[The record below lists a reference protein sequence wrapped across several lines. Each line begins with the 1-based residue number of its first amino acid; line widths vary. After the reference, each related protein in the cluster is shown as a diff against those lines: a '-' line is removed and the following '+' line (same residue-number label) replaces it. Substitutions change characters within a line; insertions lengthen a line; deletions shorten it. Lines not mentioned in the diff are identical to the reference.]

1 MKKTLTIL
9 ALIVL
14 VVSLCLSFTGC
25 KHKHDFVEG
34 KCECGESDP
43 NYNPPHQHSFV
54 GGKCACGEIDP
65 DHECIFFEGKCI
77 ICLKDDPNPN
87 YTITGSYGVIT
98 EVVGN
103 CEVVVDTVDVKS
115 EEYENISLVLEENNV
130 NILDKAWVVYNVTV
144 QPENAEGDEKI
155 TTGKVSV
162 PAPVPGVEEYVVYE
176 VQETKVE
183 EVESEYVEDYVVVDN
198 WNYNYNYLVTTEQSF
213 NVVEYY
219 EKTDTQIPEHINV
232 GEDKAEDAYQKG
244 QTRTLEVY
252 VCINGLKL
260 ADADNYSVMVDGHI
274 WSDYNTLGKEVQ
286 YQQMVHLEARP
297 NFADANRTVH
307 FIGWYVGGF
316 NEEGKIVLEDV
327 PYYTDLDF
335 EFEMPAKDLKLFAVY
350 AIISNLRV
358 TGNMSRVSVDGIDFY
373 DYVTAKVNPLQ
384 KYVTLSA
391 QPLENYYFSHWAYED
406 DPYNPDCFIS
416 NEPTFAYEIP
426 AGELRDIVAVCEP
439 YSKYTYTAYS
449 VCSDPS
455 SEYDYAE
462 YGFIVNGEEY
472 NDDFYA
478 DTFWEYET
486 FSITAVPVKG
496 CKFVGWAV
504 VALGDDKTYDSC
516 KDRITSTDFTYVI
529 NQENCAEFRD
539 NELVAVYEALP
550 QYEFEASC
558 YFIDDNYGSFASIN
572 IDGEPRGDNFYST
585 RLAEGEQVTIKAVPE
600 MNCRFEGWYYYTV
613 DEENYTPIFG
623 DLASADPEFTFTMGT
638 EDTRVIAKLRCYPT
652 YSIGAYAGA
661 GGDIYINGENHYGSI
676 RHAYEE
682 GEKLTLKVEVK
693 EGFEFVG
700 WYAIGAPTEQ
710 LVTTELEF
718 EYTVGTSDADFEA
731 RLVPIIY
738 YDVKLEIK
746 SPALTVDI
754 DDNKDLPYIP
764 ETEAYRV
771 YVTSRREGD
780 SVTIR
785 ANDVEGTGLEFSHW
799 SINGERISDREYTFT
814 VGTEEVVI
822 YAYAREKIS
831 GIELRFASNDSE
843 ITPIYSTD
851 YETGERYLSGITVK
865 FGAVFENYI
874 NTGKLLNCIR
884 VGIIR
889 EGYDHVTDYYSVP
902 MRDLDVDFGE
912 SIEEHDD
919 VMICFMKVGIF
930 TVTVTDKAN
939 PELSVSFNV
948 VVEGYDETG
957 TYVWVSSTD
966 RVYHLDPNC
975 SNMKTVTIMT
985 KDDAEEAGYEL
996 CSLCYGN

>member
-1 MKKTLTIL
+1 MKKALLKIFMLVLIL
-9 ALIVL
+9 AIGMG
-14 VVSLCLSFTGC
+14 GC
-25 KHKHDFVEG
+25 TWFQ
-34 KCECGESDP
+34 S
-43 NYNPPHQHSFV
+43 N
-54 GGKCACGEIDP
+54 
-65 DHECIFFEGKCI
+65 
-77 ICLKDDPNPN
+77 
-87 YTITGSYGVIT
+87 
-98 EVVGN
+98 
-103 CEVVVDTVDVKS
+103 TVDVIESDFGVSIKGK
-115 EEYENISLVLEENNV
+115 N
-130 NILDKAWVVYNVTV
+130 LDDYNFVCAPVTV
-144 QPENAEGDEKI
+144 ETKEAFDYIYAAAQKYYIELDNRAWTAYNFALESEGKEVQPKEAVE
-155 TTGKVSV
+155 VSV
-162 PAPVPGVEEYVVYE
+162 PAPI
-176 VQETKVE
+176 
-183 EVESEYVEDYVVVDN
+183 ESVEDYTVYYVCDTEAIPVDSSYEEDSVVFLAESFE
-198 WNYNYNYLVTTEQSF
+198 YYYLVTTTEEF
-213 NVVEYY
+213 DVIEYY
-219 EKTDTQIPEHINV
+219 NCTTNATLPDYVNV

-252 VCINGLKL
+252 ACINGLQL
-260 ADADNYSVMVDGHI
+260 ADDEYAVSVEGYR
-274 WSDYNTLGKEVQ
+274 WTEYNQLGKELY
-286 YQQMVHLEARP
+286 YQQMVYLNAQPYLGNPISHE
-297 NFADANRTVH
+297 D
-307 FIGWYVGGF
+307 FIGWFVGDFDENG
-316 NEEGKIVLEDV
+316 GIVLEDV

-335 EFEMPAKDLKLFAVY
+335 EFEMPAEDLKLFAVY
-350 AIISNLRV
+350 AHTSSLTI
-358 TGNMSRVSVDGIDFY
+358 TGNMSRVSVDGIEFY

-391 QPLENYYFSHWAYED
+391 QPLENCYFSHWAYAD

-426 AGELRDIVAVCEP
+426 AGELREIVAVCEP
-439 YSKYTYTAYS
+439 YSKYEYNVYS
-449 VCSDPS
+449 VCSDPIGDS
-455 SEYDYAE
+455 YCEYR
-462 YGFIVNGEEY
+462 FIVNSEDY
-472 NDDFYA
+472 NDDYYSG
-478 DTFWEYET
+478 TFWEYEA

-504 VALGDDKTYDSC
+504 ISLRENESYDSC
-516 KDRITSTDFTYVI
+516 KDKISSTDATYII
-529 NQENCAEFRD
+529 NRD
-539 NELVAVYEALP
+539 NCSTFKNNKLVAVYEMLP

-558 YFIDDNYGSFASIN
+558 YFIDDNYGSFASISIN
-572 IDGEPRGDNFYST
+572 GEPRGDNFYST
-585 RLAEGEQVTIKAVPE
+585 SLAEGEQVTIKAVPE
-600 MNCRFEGWYYYTV
+600 MNCRFEGWYYYTI

-652 YSIGAYAGA
+652 YSISAYAGA
-661 GGDIYINGENHYGSI
+661 GGDIYINGENHYGSV

-710 LVTTELEF
+710 LITTDLQF
-718 EYTVGTSDADFEA
+718 EYTVGSSDADFEA

-754 DDNKDLPYIP
+754 DDNKELPYIP

-822 YAYAREKIS
+822 YAYARDKIS
-831 GIELRFASNDSE
+831 GIELVFASSDSE

-865 FGAVFENYI
+865 FGAFFENYI
-874 NTGKLLNCIR
+874 NTNRLLNCIR

-889 EGYDHVTDYYSVP
+889 EGYDYVSYYYSAP

-912 SIEEHDD
+912 GVEVYDD
-919 VMICFMKVGIF
+919 GMICFKKVGIF
-930 TVTVTDKAN
+930 TVTLTDKSN

-966 RVYHLDPNC
+966 RVYHLDPYC
-975 SNMKTVTIMT
+975 SDLKTATIIT
-985 KDDAEEAGYEL
+985 KDDAEEAGYEP
-996 CSLCYGN
+996 CSLCH

>member
-1 MKKTLTIL
+1 MKKTLTFL

-43 NYNPPHQHSFV
+43 NYNPPHQHSFA
-54 GGKCACGEIDP
+54 GGKCSCGEIDP
-65 DHECIFFEGKCI
+65 SHECIFFEGKCI

-87 YTITGSYGVIT
+87 YKITGSYGVIT
-98 EVVGN
+98 EVATECTVIVN
-103 CEVVVDTVDVKS
+103 TVDVKS
-115 EEYENISLVLEENNV
+115 DEYEDISLVLEEGNV

-144 QPENAEGDEKI
+144 QPEDAESGEKV

-162 PAPVPGVEEYVVYE
+162 PAPVPGVENYVVYE

-183 EVESEYVEDYVVVDN
+183 EVESEYADEYIVVN
-198 WNYNYNYLVTTEQSF
+198 TWNYDYNYLVTTEESF
-213 NVVEYY
+213 DVVKFY
-219 EKTDTQIPEHINV
+219 EDSDTGATIPEHINV

-252 VCINGLKL
+252 ACINGLEL
-260 ADADNYSVMVDGHI
+260 ADDEYAVSVEGYR
-274 WSDYNTLGKEVQ
+274 WTEYNQLGKVL
-286 YQQMVHLEARP
+286 YYRQMVYLNAQPYLGNPISHE
-297 NFADANRTVH
+297 D
-307 FIGWYVGGF
+307 FIGWFVGDFDENG
-316 NEEGKIVLEDV
+316 GIVLEDV

-335 EFEMPAKDLKLFAVY
+335 AFEMPAKDLKLFAVY
-350 AIISNLRV
+350 AHTSSLTI
-358 TGNMSRVSVDGIDFY
+358 TGNMSRVSVDGIEFY

-391 QPLENYYFSHWAYED
+391 QPLENYYFSHWAYAD

-455 SEYDYAE
+455 NEDDYVE

-550 QYEFEASC
+550 QYGFEASC
-558 YFIDDNYGSFASIN
+558 YFIDDNYGSFASIS

-613 DEENYTPIFG
+613 DEENYTPILG

-652 YSIGAYAGA
+652 YSISAYAGA
-661 GGDIYINGENHYGSI
+661 GGDIYINGENHYGSV

-710 LVTTELEF
+710 LITTDLQF
-718 EYTVGTSDADFEA
+718 EYTVGSSDADFEA
-731 RLVPIIY
+731 RLVPIPMY
-738 YDVKLEIK
+738 
-746 SPALTVDI
+746 
-754 DDNKDLPYIP
+754 
-764 ETEAYRV
+764 
-771 YVTSRREGD
+771 
-780 SVTIR
+780 SVTLKIPTDGIIVEFDGVECAYVEGYLYTTKR
-785 ANDVEGTGLEFSHW
+785 MEGETVTLKAIDTPDGREFAYWYINGKRIASREYSFVIGTEDVEIQVYLRAKIVRLELAFRG
-799 SINGERISDREYTFT
+799 NVDG
-814 VGTEEVVI
+814 
-822 YAYAREKIS
+822 
-831 GIELRFASNDSE
+831 
-843 ITPIYSTD
+843 ITPTYSTD
-851 YETGERYLSGITVK
+851 YETGERYLTGLSLEVK
-865 FGAVFENYI
+865 MGTRLNYGLPEFLQIKLIDENNNVHSYNI
-874 NTGKLLNCIR
+874 MHLSELC
-884 VGIIR
+884 
-889 EGYDHVTDYYSVP
+889 
-902 MRDLDVDFGE
+902 DVDWGG
-912 SIEEHDD
+912 SIPAEEEDYAY
-919 VMICFMKVGIF
+919 VSFSKVGIYTF
-930 TVTVTDKAN
+930 TITDKTN
-939 PELSVSFNV
+939 PELTASITI
-948 VVEGYDETG
+948 VVEGVDETG
-957 TYVWVSSTD
+957 TYVWISKTGTK
-966 RVYHLDPNC
+966 YHLYPDC
-975 SNMKTVTIMT
+975 SNMKTATLIC
-985 KDDAEEAGYEL
+985 KDDAEEAGYEP